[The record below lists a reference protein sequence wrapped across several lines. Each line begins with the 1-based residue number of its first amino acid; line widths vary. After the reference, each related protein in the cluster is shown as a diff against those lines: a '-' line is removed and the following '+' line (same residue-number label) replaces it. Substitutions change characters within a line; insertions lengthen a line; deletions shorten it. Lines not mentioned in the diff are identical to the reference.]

1 MFEHKYLTHIV
12 NFYRE
17 LIFGYRQDTKQVD
30 HAGQKPLF
38 YVNYRFCNT
47 DIWVKKVSSL
57 LFLALL
63 PAVFLKKSLVSPV
76 SKYYSKS
83 HNDGS

>member
-1 MFEHKYLTHIV
+1 
-12 NFYRE
+12 
-17 LIFGYRQDTKQVD
+17 LIFGYRQDTKQAD
-30 HAGQKPLF
+30 HAGQKPLLG
-38 YVNYRFCNT
+38 VNYPFCNT

-76 SKYYSKS
+76 SKYYSKNR
-83 HNDGS
+83 NDGY